1 MLEALESGGKGP
13 PPGEAHRD
21 PFVQL
26 DVTQTAS
33 LGTPL
38 EASLEAAVHFRQ
50 DDTGCSDFDTA
61 LLLQTLSWDPFN
73 RKREHQTPGSS
84 PPGVSN

>member
-1 MLEALESGGKGP
+1 MTLVLEALESGGKGP
-13 PPGEAHRD
+13 APGETQRD

-38 EASLEAAVHFRQ
+38 EASLETAMHFQ
-50 DDTGCSDFDTA
+50 AG
-61 LLLQTLSWDPFN
+61 
-73 RKREHQTPGSS
+73 
-84 PPGVSN
+84 